1 MSPRY
6 YLVSAIIVAV
16 LTIFFSWWKQKK
28 TAKEILIVFC
38 QIVVLWIFILAVV
51 FGLAELLKYLGIAN
65 SGFIIE
71 QEKIK

>member
-6 YLVSAIIVAV
+6 YLISAIIVVA

-38 QIVVLWIFILAVV
+38 QVVVLWIFLLAVV